1 MTVQDEELVN
11 ELNSYAGLESFN
23 KNAYE
28 RELELCANAG
38 ADVEKL
44 KALGFNA
51 LQLSEIRKGI
61 LDKVDVSKYTN
72 PAMPWTEME
81 ELRLEMSQGIDMS
94 SYREQGF
101 DLQQL
106 SQIRQGIASGVDVSI
121 YAKHEYLAD
130 QMRELRLGLSKDHDV
145 PIIFYQDP
153 AYDSRQMREIRKGLE
168 AGIDISHFSSPQ
180 IPYMK
185 MRAIR
190 KSAEDGLVFSDG
202 EIAKY
207 NASILEQLHL
217 AYLDNVDIKRY
228 IKDNFDAE
236 QLEQI
241 RICLKEGID
250 IDRHITGDMRGDAIK
265 EIRIGLETGVDVGQY
280 ADPSYGWQQMFE
292 LRTGLEHQIDISPY
306 AKPLYQAD
314 QMHEIRL
321 GIEEGIDISKYST
334 MMYTARD
341 MRRIREQLSSGEFV
355 GKKED
360 GEAPVAAALDRT
372 EGVSDSAVLLNKMLA
387 NRDDYIS
394 FSSDDMLC
402 MLKLPLRTDG
412 AEYTEDLIFN
422 FLLRCRIRMGIDKE
436 GIARMLR
443 HLKPNENYVVAAGK
457 GPVDGVD
464 GYYDFFFD
472 TEIKTE
478 PIILKDGT
486 ADLSNMDSIKQVR
499 VGDKLAFYHRATK
512 GEDGYNV
519 FGETLKARNGK
530 EIPIL
535 KGDGFM
541 ILNDRV
547 TYVAKYSGAI
557 SMNDGY
563 ITIQK
568 VMVMPEVKVTDKK
581 INYDGV
587 VYVTGDVHASSE
599 IKATGDI
606 IIGGHME
613 SSEIVSGG
621 NVIIKGGA
629 TCPIR
634 GSITAKGDISAKFF
648 EGVTISGRNISG
660 NYFINC
666 KITSN
671 GLIKTY
677 GRVGIIYGGTCQSLV
692 GIETASVGNRSG
704 AKTIINLGV
713 NGSLLTEY
721 NNIQKLISREEED
734 LRTLEAERDKLQEAG
749 AVDRQRMQWKIKIN
763 AAVGM
768 KEARVKELLG
778 KKTKIQAELDKGS
791 AAQAE
796 ITEIAYAGTIFVID
810 GIVLRIENDRKT
822 YDKMIVKANAQRDAI
837 EII

>member
-1 MTVQDEELVN
+1 MTVQDDELVN

-28 RELELCANAG
+28 RELELCANLG

-51 LQLSEIRKGI
+51 LQLAEIRKGI
-61 LDKVDVSKYTN
+61 ADKIDVSKYTN
-72 PAMPWTEME
+72 PEMPWTEME

-106 SQIRQGIASGVDVSI
+106 SQIRQGIAMGIDVTV
-121 YAKHEYLAD
+121 YAKPEYLAD
-130 QMRELRLGLSKDHDV
+130 QMRELRIGLSKDHDV

-153 AYDSRQMREIRKGLE
+153 SYDSMQMREIRKGLE
-168 AGIDISHFSSPQ
+168 AGIDISHYASPA

-185 MRAIR
+185 MRAVR
-190 KSAEDGLVFSDG
+190 KSAVDGLIFSGG
-202 EIAKY
+202 EITKY
-207 NASILEQLHL
+207 NANILEQLHL
-217 AYLDNVDIKRY
+217 AHLDGVDIQRY

-265 EIRIGLETGVDVGQY
+265 EIRLGLESGVDVGQY
-280 ADPSYGWQQMFE
+280 ADPSYGWMQMYE

-314 QMHEIRL
+314 QMREIRL
-321 GIEEGIDISKYST
+321 GIEEGLDISKYST
-334 MMYTARD
+334 MMYTATD
-341 MRRIREQLSSGEFV
+341 MRRIREKLEKGEIT
-355 GKKED
+355 G
-360 GEAPVAAALDRT
+360 GERKVAADSPAALDRT
-372 EGVSDSAVLLNKMLA
+372 EGISDDAVLLNSMLA
-387 NRDDYIS
+387 HKDDYIS
-394 FSSDDMLC
+394 FSADDMLC
-402 MLKLPLRTDG
+402 MLKLPLRSDG
-412 AEYTEDLIFN
+412 ASYTEELIFN
-422 FLLRCRIRMGIDKE
+422 FLLKCRIRMGIDKE
-436 GIARMLR
+436 GIKRMLR
-443 HLKPNENYVVAAGK
+443 HINSGENYVVAAGK

-472 TEIKTE
+472 TETNNE

-486 ADLSNMDSIKQVR
+486 ADLSNMDTLKQVR
-499 VGDKLAFYHRATK
+499 VGDKLAYYHRATK

-519 FGETLKARNGK
+519 FGEALKARNGK

-535 KGDGFM
+535 KGEGFM

-557 SMNDGY
+557 SMVDGV
-563 ITIQK
+563 INIQK
-568 VMVMPEVKVTDKK
+568 VMIVPEVKVTDKK

-587 VYVTGDVHASSE
+587 VYVTGDVHSSSD

-648 EGVTISGRNISG
+648 EGVTITGKNISG

-666 KITSN
+666 KINSS

-721 NNIQKLISREEED
+721 NNIQKMISREEED
-734 LRTLEAERDKLQEAG
+734 LRTLQTESLKLQEAG
-749 AVDRQRMQWKIKIN
+749 AVDRQKMQWKIKIN
-763 AAVGM
+763 AAIGM
-768 KEARVKELLG
+768 KEAKIKELSA
-778 KKTKIQAELDKGS
+778 KKIRIQAEIDKGS
-791 AAQAE
+791 AAQAVISE
-796 ITEIAYAGTIFVID
+796 VAYAGTIFVID

-822 YDKMIVKANAQRDAI
+822 YDKMIVKANAQKDAI

>member
-1 MTVQDEELVN
+1 MTVQDDELVN

-38 ADVEKL
+38 ADVDKL

-51 LQLSEIRKGI
+51 LQLAEIRKG
-61 LDKVDVSKYTN
+61 LLEKVDINKYLN
-72 PAMPWTEME
+72 PDMPWTEME

-106 SQIRQGIASGVDVSI
+106 SQIRQGLASGVDVTA
-121 YAKHEYLAD
+121 YAKPEYLGD
-130 QMRELRLGLSKDHDV
+130 QMREIRIGLSKDHDV

-153 AYDSRQMREIRKGLE
+153 SYDSRQMREIRKGLE
-168 AGIDISHFSSPQ
+168 AGIDISHYASPS

-185 MRAIR
+185 MRAVR
-190 KSAEDGLVFSDG
+190 KSAEDGLVFSGTD
-202 EIAKY
+202 INKY

-217 AYLDNVDIKRY
+217 AHVDGVDISRY

-265 EIRIGLETGVDVGQY
+265 EIRLGLESGVDVGQY
-280 ADPSYGWQQMFE
+280 ADASYGWMQMYE
-292 LRTGLEHQIDISPY
+292 LRIGLEHQIDVTPY

-314 QMHEIRL
+314 QMREIRI
-321 GIEEGIDISKYST
+321 GIEEGVDISKYTT
-334 MMYTARD
+334 MMYTATD
-341 MRRIREQLSSGEFV
+341 MRRIREKLEKGEFT
-355 GKKED
+355 
-360 GEAPVAAALDRT
+360 VADKRIETESPAALDRT
-372 EGVSDSAVLLNKMLA
+372 EGVSDSSALLSYMIA
-387 NRDDYIS
+387 HRDDYIS
-394 FSSDDMLC
+394 FSADDMLC

-412 AEYTEDLIFN
+412 AEYTEELIFN
-422 FLLRCRIRMGIDKE
+422 FLLKCRIRMGIDKE

-443 HLKPNENYVVAAGK
+443 RLKPNESYVVATGK

-464 GYYDFFFD
+464 GYYEFFFD
-472 TEIKTE
+472 TESNNE

-486 ADLSNMDSIKQVR
+486 ADLSNMDPLKQVR

-519 FGETLKARNGK
+519 FGEALKARNGK

-535 KGDGFM
+535 KGEGFM

-557 SMNDGY
+557 NMVDG
-563 ITIQK
+563 IINIQK
-568 VMVMPEVKVTDKK
+568 VMVLPEVKVTDKK

-587 VYVTGDVHASSE
+587 VYVTGDVHSSSD

-648 EGVTISGRNISG
+648 EGVTITGKNISG

-666 KITSN
+666 KINAT

-677 GRVGIIYGGTCQSLV
+677 GRVGIIYGGTCHSLE

-721 NNIQKLISREEED
+721 NNISKMISREEED
-734 LRTLEAERDKLQEAG
+734 LRTLQTESLKLQEAG
-749 AVDRQRMQWKIKIN
+749 AMDRQKMQWKIKIN

-768 KEARVKELLG
+768 KEAKIKELTA
-778 KKTKIQAELDKGS
+778 KKARLQAELDKGS
-791 AAQAE
+791 AAQAV
-796 ITEIAYAGTIFVID
+796 ITETAYAGTIFVID

-822 YDKMIVKANAQRDAI
+822 YDKMIVKANPQKDGI
-837 EII
+837 EIL

>member
-1 MTVQDEELVN
+1 MTVQDDELVN

-38 ADVEKL
+38 ADVDKL

-51 LQLSEIRKGI
+51 LQLAEIRKG
-61 LDKVDVSKYTN
+61 LLEKVDINKYLN
-72 PAMPWTEME
+72 PDMPWTEME

-106 SQIRQGIASGVDVSI
+106 SQIRQGIASGVDVTA
-121 YAKHEYLAD
+121 YAKPEYLGD
-130 QMRELRLGLSKDHDV
+130 QMREIRIGLSKDHDV

-153 AYDSRQMREIRKGLE
+153 SYDSRQMREIRKGLE
-168 AGIDISHFSSPQ
+168 AGIDISHYASPS

-185 MRAIR
+185 MRAVR
-190 KSAEDGLVFSDG
+190 KSAEDGLVFSGSD
-202 EIAKY
+202 INKY

-217 AYLDNVDIKRY
+217 AHLDGVDISRY

-265 EIRIGLETGVDVGQY
+265 EIRLGLESGVDVGRY
-280 ADPSYGWQQMFE
+280 ADASYGWMQMYE
-292 LRTGLEHQIDISPY
+292 LRIGLEHQIDVTPY

-314 QMHEIRL
+314 QMREIRI
-321 GIEEGIDISKYST
+321 GIEEGVDISKYTT
-334 MMYTARD
+334 MMYTATD
-341 MRRIREQLSSGEFV
+341 MRRIREKLEKGEFTV
-355 GKKED
+355 ADKSIET
-360 GEAPVAAALDRT
+360 ESPVALDRT
-372 EGVSDSAVLLNKMLA
+372 EGVSDSSALLSSMIA
-387 NRDDYIS
+387 HRDDYIS
-394 FSSDDMLC
+394 FSADDMLC

-412 AEYTEDLIFN
+412 AEYTEELIFN
-422 FLLRCRIRMGIDKE
+422 FLLKCRIRMGIDKE
-436 GIARMLR
+436 GIARMLKR
-443 HLKPNENYVVAAGK
+443 LKPNESYVVATGK

-464 GYYDFFFD
+464 GYYEFFFD
-472 TEIKTE
+472 TESNNE

-486 ADLSNMDSIKQVR
+486 ADLSNMDPIKQVR

-519 FGETLKARNGK
+519 FGEALKARNGK

-535 KGDGFM
+535 KGEGFM

-557 SMNDGY
+557 SMVDG
-563 ITIQK
+563 IINIQK
-568 VMVMPEVKVTDKK
+568 VMILPEVKVTDKK

-587 VYVTGDVHASSE
+587 VYVTGDVHSSSD

-648 EGVTISGRNISG
+648 EGVTITGKNISG

-666 KITSN
+666 KINAT

-677 GRVGIIYGGTCQSLV
+677 GRVGIIYGGTCHSLE

-721 NNIQKLISREEED
+721 NNISKMISREEED
-734 LRTLEAERDKLQEAG
+734 LRTLQTESLKLQEAG
-749 AVDRQRMQWKIKIN
+749 AMDRQKMQWKIKIN

-768 KEARVKELLG
+768 KEAKIKELTA
-778 KKTKIQAELDKGS
+778 KKIRLQAELDKGS
-791 AAQAE
+791 AAQAV

-822 YDKMIVKANAQRDAI
+822 YDKMIVKANPQKDGI
-837 EII
+837 EIL